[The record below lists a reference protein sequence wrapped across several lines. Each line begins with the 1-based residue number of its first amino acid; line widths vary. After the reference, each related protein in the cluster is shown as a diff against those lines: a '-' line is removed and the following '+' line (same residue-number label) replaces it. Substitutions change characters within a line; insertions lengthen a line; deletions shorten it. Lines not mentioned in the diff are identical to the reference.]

1 MSNAG
6 MDAEVFEQFLIQLE
20 RFVRDRLIPVERKI
34 IETDLIPENVLE
46 AMRDMGL
53 FGLTIPEEHGGAGM
67 NISQYIRT
75 MHTLSYAMPAFR
87 SIISINVGM
96 FASALKNGGTE
107 AQKAAWLP
115 RIAAG
120 EIAAFGLT
128 EPGSGSD
135 AAGLQTTAV
144 PTGDG

>member
-1 MSNAG
+1 
-6 MDAEVFEQFLIQLE
+6 
-20 RFVRDRLIPVERKI
+20 
-34 IETDLIPENVLE
+34 
-46 AMRDMGL
+46 MRDLGL

-67 NISQYIRT
+67 NISQYILTR
-75 MHTLSYAMPAFR
+75 HTLSYAMPAFR
-87 SIISINVGM
+87 SFISINVGM
-96 FASALKNGGTE
+96 FASAFKNGGTE